1 MPLPV
6 PGCPRLGPALAL
18 LLLLLGPARPI
29 SFQLPGKARKC
40 LREEIHRDTLVTGE
54 YEIGVPPGAASG
66 PSANLKITD
75 SAGHILYS
83 KEDATKGK
91 FAFTTEDY
99 DMFEACFESK
109 LPVGTG
115 RMLDQ
120 LVILDM
126 KHGVEAKNYE
136 EIAKVEKLKPLEV
149 ELRRLEDLSE
159 SIVNDFAYMKKR
171 EEEMRDTN
179 GKSSCTP
186 REDCSCKIYT
196 LTTSGLM
203 GQNLEIRQLQ
213 LSLSVLYTVKR
224 PLNFWE
230 GDAQPALSRSQFLFS
245 HTMLMIL
252 PWENKLMVVLH
263 QLSPQFP
270 PPHPQI

>member
-1 MPLPV
+1 MPLPL
-6 PGCPRLGPALAL
+6 PGRPRLGQAPLLAL
-18 LLLLLGPARPI
+18 LLLLLVVGPARPI

-54 YEIGVPPGAASG
+54 YEIGAPPGSSTG

-75 SAGHILYS
+75 SAGHILYA

-115 RMLDQ
+115 RMPDQ

-136 EIAKVEKLKPLEV
+136 EDGVTQLLGIGIGGNKRLRCEV
-149 ELRRLEDLSE
+149 SPASAAEGILGCC
-159 SIVNDFAYMKKR
+159 SI
-171 EEEMRDTN
+171 
-179 GKSSCTP
+179 C
-186 REDCSCKIYT
+186 
-196 LTTSGLM
+196 GL
-203 GQNLEIRQLQ
+203 
-213 LSLSVLYTVKR
+213 
-224 PLNFWE
+224 
-230 GDAQPALSRSQFLFS
+230 
-245 HTMLMIL
+245 
-252 PWENKLMVVLH
+252 
-263 QLSPQFP
+263 
-270 PPHPQI
+270 